1 MRRTLSS
8 MYKDNK
14 ATNLHF
20 KLAQNRDTVKLLK
33 LLEVTDIS
41 FLSCILS
48 VSDVIKGKSFLCVSP
63 WQTTKYREQTKL
75 YLFRKLIVV
84 HSLPLP
90 SICTVTS
97 NSLTIAKTKTA
108 QQTSIYELYDRR
120 TWCTWNLQQYHFISQ
135 GTRRAKMVRGGGTYR
150 PFCTF
155 PMGIL
160 KNHRKAESNVA
171 RQQLATYT
179 APICLSCK
187 CCYYTL
193 YIFTIETIQYL
204 ICPSFSLRST
214 L

>member
-1 MRRTLSS
+1 MRFFHVRQIWTFAHTKKTMQKFRAMRRTLSS

-14 ATNLHF
+14 VTNLHF
-20 KLAQNRDTVKLLK
+20 KFAHNRDTVKLLK

-108 QQTSIYELYDRR
+108 QQTSIYEFYDRR

-135 GTRRAKMVRGGGTYR
+135 GTRRAKMVRGGALTD
-150 PFCTF
+150 PF
-155 PMGIL
+155 
-160 KNHRKAESNVA
+160 
-171 RQQLATYT
+171 
-179 APICLSCK
+179 APSLWASWK
-187 CCYYTL
+187 
-193 YIFTIETIQYL
+193 TIAK
-204 ICPSFSLRST
+204 PSLM
-214 L
+214 